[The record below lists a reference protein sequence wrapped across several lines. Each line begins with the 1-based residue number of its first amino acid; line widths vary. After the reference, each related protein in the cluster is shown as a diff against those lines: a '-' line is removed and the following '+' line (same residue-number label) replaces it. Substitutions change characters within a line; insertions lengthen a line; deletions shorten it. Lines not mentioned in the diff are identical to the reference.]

1 MMVDCSPTWYS
12 TLKLFLENLKFSVNS
27 IIDQGIGS
35 CQAII
40 RVVELQLH
48 GSKLRGQKLLDG
60 LHCMPLLS
68 LKCLLWSGTPVAG
81 DVVQL
86 HARSPR
92 VWDDNLGGV
101 DGEQLGEGPGV
112 GGAD

>member
-1 MMVDCSPTWYS
+1 M
-12 TLKLFLENLKFSVNS
+12 
-27 IIDQGIGS
+27 
-35 CQAII
+35 
-40 RVVELQLH
+40 ELQLH
-48 GSKLRGQKLLDG
+48 GSKLRDQKLRDG
-60 LHCMPLLS
+60 LHALALIEMPHMDWNHRGHLQ
-68 LKCLLWSGTPVAG
+68 VAG
-81 DVVQL
+81 DVVVQL

>member
-1 MMVDCSPTWYS
+1 MKEMMWSRKS
-12 TLKLFLENLKFSVNS
+12 TVSSVESALQGARLGLLQWCKLW
-27 IIDQGIGS
+27 
-35 CQAII
+35 
-40 RVVELQLH
+40 
-48 GSKLRGQKLLDG
+48 GQKLLDG
-60 LHCMPLLS
+60 LHALALIEMPPMEWNHRGHLQ
-68 LKCLLWSGTPVAG
+68 VAG